1 MVSHNLLAYIHGRL
15 RQMKQSRDFAPF
27 GNVSVVVVGDFS
39 QLPPV
44 RGKPLY
50 INNVGIDFWSNIFK
64 VVELKT
70 VVRQQ
75 DDAFAQLLN
84 RVRTRSKGTP
94 MLAGDIEVFK
104 RCETGEVSS
113 ALHIFSTNK
122 QVNEH
127 NVVQLAKTPDFV
139 EIKAQ
144 DFVNCKTTGKLK
156 LMSGHHSRVQNTC
169 LDESLALG
177 IDAHVMLIKNVDVA
191 DS

>member
-1 MVSHNLLAYIHGRL
+1 
-15 RQMKQSRDFAPF
+15 MKQSHDFAPF
-27 GNVSVVVVGDFS
+27 GNVCVVVVGDFS

-50 INNVGIDFWSNIFK
+50 INNVGIDLLANIFK

-75 DDAFAQLLN
+75 DDVFAQLLN
-84 RVRTRSKGTP
+84 RIRTRSKGTP

-127 NVVQLAKTPDFV
+127 NVVLLAKTCPDC
-139 EIKAQ
+139 Q
-144 DFVNCKTTGKLK
+144 L
-156 LMSGHHSRVQNTC
+156 
-169 LDESLALG
+169 
-177 IDAHVMLIKNVDVA
+177 
-191 DS
+191 